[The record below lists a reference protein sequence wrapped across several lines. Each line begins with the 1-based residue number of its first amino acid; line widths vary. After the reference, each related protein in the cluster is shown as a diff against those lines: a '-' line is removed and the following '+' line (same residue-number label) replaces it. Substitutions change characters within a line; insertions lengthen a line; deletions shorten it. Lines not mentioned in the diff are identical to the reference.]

1 MLRQTLDSM
10 VQAMKEDSTLYPPK
24 NGLAETSD
32 ECADRMVRQIAGIV
46 AIVQMV
52 QDLPAPAP
60 AQAMEQLELLLQ
72 IEGVHRAPN
81 GKGAS

>member
-1 MLRQTLDSM
+1 L
-10 VQAMKEDSTLYPPK
+10 KEDSTLYPPK
-24 NGLAETSD
+24 NGLAETPD
-32 ECADRMVRQIAGIV
+32 ECANRMVRQIAGIV
-46 AIVQMV
+46 AIVQMC

-72 IEGVHRAPN
+72 KEEVHKALT